1 MGVSNNA
8 DPSREKDN
16 QMAMS
21 EENKQKARERMKA
34 MHAKKK
40 AKQPEE
46 SLETLRAKIAELEK
60 AQPVK
65 EESKEVKILRAYQQG
80 RSSIQTIARVF
91 GVDVGEV
98 LDIIGEGSLN
108 TVTFVGDQI
117 SEQEAG
123 SDTGRA
129 PTNHGLEKKVPF
141 DLS

>member
-1 MGVSNNA
+1 
-8 DPSREKDN
+8 
-16 QMAMS
+16 MAMS

-91 GVDVGEV
+91 GVEVGEV
-98 LDIIGEGSLN
+98 LEIIGEGSLN

-117 SEQEAG
+117 DEQEAG
-123 SDTGRA
+123 SDLGRA
-129 PTNHGLEKKVPF
+129 PTNHGLEKKVSF